1 MTALEDL
8 TATRHTTDVIRD
20 LPADERPRERLLA
33 HGAATLSDAELL
45 AILLGSGMRG
55 CNAIQLARI
64 LLRDGMATLVE
75 QDAGVIARQRG
86 VGSAKG
92 ARIAAAFEISRRLA
106 SRAPGPFPRFEAEEF
121 GAVLVRTVAHQKQ
134 ERLGAAFLDSRNGIR
149 RQREIFV
156 GTVNSAMVSTR
167 DIVRYALEEN
177 AVGVVL
183 YHNHPSG
190 NAQPSAEDVVFTR
203 KAREALKLVDI
214 DLADHLVI
222 GAQTFWSMRMK
233 GQV

>member
-1 MTALEDL
+1 M
-8 TATRHTTDVIRD
+8 TDVIRD
-20 LPADERPRERLLA
+20 LPADERPRERLLE
-33 HGAATLSDAELL
+33 HGAPTLSDAELL
-45 AILLGSGMRG
+45 AILLGSGTRG
-55 CNAIQLARI
+55 CNAIQLARV

-75 QDAGVIARQRG
+75 QDARVIARHHG
-86 VGSAKG
+86 VGQAKG
-92 ARIAAAFEISRRLA
+92 ARIAAAFELSRRLA
-106 SRAPGPFPRFEAEEF
+106 ARTPNTAPRFEAEEF
-121 GAVLVRTVAHQKQ
+121 GAVLGRTIAHQKQ

-167 DIVRYALEEN
+167 DIVRFALEEN

-203 KAREALKLVDI
+203 KAREALRLVDI
-214 DLADHLVI
+214 DLVDHLVVCT
-222 GAQTFWSMRMK
+222 QSFWSMRMK
-233 GQV
+233 GQI